1 MLKIIFMIIGIDSRA
16 ISQDKY
22 SGVEEYAFNLLNALF
37 AIDRKNRYVLFNA
50 GKNPSQ
56 RYRDFSSK
64 TQKNSPNVKAVR
76 SKISN
81 RLLNVFFKCL
91 PWPKINKLMGKVYPE
106 CNRGADLVFSPNIN
120 LLPVSRECKKIITFH
135 DLSFVRYSGFFS
147 FKQRLWHKFVNP
159 AALAREADFIIAVSQ
174 STKNDLIE
182 IYGVPREKIRVIYSG
197 ISSKSKVE
205 SRKSK
210 VNEIIKKYN
219 LPEKYILYLGTI
231 EPRKNIIGL
240 IKAFELFK
248 KKYPPAADPPKAGK
262 LVIAGAKGWLY
273 GDIFKAAKSSEFKN
287 EIIFTGTVAD
297 EDRASLYNMASL
309 FVYPS
314 FYEGFGFPPLEAM
327 SAGIPVIA
335 SNCSSL
341 PEAVGDAA
349 LMVNPYNIGET
360 AWAMNE
366 VLSNNNL
373 RDKMIKKGYEQV
385 KKFSWEKCARETL
398 EVFEE
403 ASRS

>member
-1 MLKIIFMIIGIDSRA
+1 MVIGIDSRA

-37 AIDRKNRYVLFNA
+37 AIDRKNQYILFNA
-50 GKNPSQ
+50 GKSPSQ
-56 RYRDFSSK
+56 RYLDFSSEA
-64 TQKNSPNVKAVR
+64 QKNSPNVKVLH

-91 PWPKINKLMGKVYPE
+91 HWPKIDKLAG
-106 CNRGADLVFSPNIN
+106 GADIVFSPNIN

-135 DLSFVRYSGFFS
+135 DLSFARYSSFFS
-147 FKQRLWHKFVNP
+147 LKQRLWHKFVNP
-159 AALAREADFIIAVSQ
+159 AVLAREADFIIAVSQ
-174 STKNDLIE
+174 STKNDLVE

-197 ISSKSKVE
+197 VNVKCQMSNVKTQNQISKLKSVRE
-205 SRKSK
+205 
-210 VNEIIKKYN
+210 KYN

-240 IKAFELFK
+240 IKAFELFNA
-248 KKYPPAADPPKAGK
+248 KYPSSAKTTAGKQIPPKDKPTGQANTK
-262 LVIAGAKGWLY
+262 YQLVIAGAKGWLY
-273 GDIFKAAKSSEFKN
+273 GDIFKAAQNSVFRN
-287 EIIFTGTVAD
+287 EIIFTGTIAD
-297 EDRASLYNMASL
+297 EDRAFLYSMASL

-327 SAGIPVIA
+327 SAGIPVIV

-341 PEAVGDAA
+341 PEAVGNAA
-349 LMVNPYNIGET
+349 LMVNPYNFGEI

-385 KKFSWEKCARETL
+385 KKFSWEKCA
-398 EVFEE
+398 
-403 ASRS
+403 

>member
-1 MLKIIFMIIGIDSRA
+1 MIIGIDSRA

-37 AIDRKNRYVLFNA
+37 VIDRKNRYVLFNA

-56 RYRDFSSK
+56 RYRNFSSK
-64 TQKNSPNVKAVR
+64 TQKNSPNVKAVHSR
-76 SKISN
+76 ISN

-106 CNRGADLVFSPNIN
+106 RNRGADVVFSPNIN

-135 DLSFVRYSGFFS
+135 DLSFVRYSSFFS
-147 FKQRLWHKFVNP
+147 LKQRLWHKFVNP
-159 AALAREADFIIAVSQ
+159 RVLAREADFIIAVSQ

-197 ISSKSKVE
+197 VKQVSSIKYQVSGAGEIK
-205 SRKSK
+205 RK
-210 VNEIIKKYN
+210 YG

-248 KKYPPAADPPKAGK
+248 KNYPLSATRYL

-297 EDRASLYNMASL
+297 EDRTSLYNMADL

-341 PEAVGDAA
+341 PEAVGGAA
-349 LMVNPYNIGET
+349 LMVNPYNFGEI

-366 VLSNNNL
+366 VLFNNNL
-373 RDKMIKKGYEQV
+373 RCKMIKKGYEQV

-398 EVFEE
+398 QVFKEIYGAE
-403 ASRS
+403 K